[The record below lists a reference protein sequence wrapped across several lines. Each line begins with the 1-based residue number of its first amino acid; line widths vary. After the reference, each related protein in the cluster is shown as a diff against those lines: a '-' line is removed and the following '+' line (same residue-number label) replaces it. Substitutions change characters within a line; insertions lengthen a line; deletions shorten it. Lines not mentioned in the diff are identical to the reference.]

1 MRFADRFT
9 AGYAA
14 LLATLALV
22 IGTPAVHAQTYNID
36 PGHTYPSFEADHLGL
51 SFWRGKFTKTTGKVV
66 LDRGSSTGG
75 SIEITIDASSIDFGH
90 AKMNENARGKDMF
103 NVEQFPTVTY
113 KSRALK
119 FEGEKLVA
127 VEGDMT
133 LLGVT
138 KPMPLKVTHF
148 KCMMHPMLKR
158 EVCGVDASARFDRSD
173 YGLSYGVPR
182 FSPEVKLQIQA
193 EAVRAD

>member
-1 MRFADRFT
+1 MKLRQLLV
-9 AGYAA
+9 AA
-14 LLATLALV
+14 LLTLSVTA
-22 IGTPAVHAQTYNID
+22 AFAQSYTID

-51 SFWRGKFTKTTGKVV
+51 SFWRGKFTKTTGKVA
-66 LDRGSSTGG
+66 LDRASATGG
-75 SIEITIDASSIDFGH
+75 SIEIVIDASSIDFGH
-90 AKMNENARGKDMF
+90 AKMSENARGKDMF

-113 KSRALK
+113 KSKALK
-119 FEGEKLVA
+119 FEGDKLVS

-138 KPMPLKVTHF
+138 KPMTLKVSQF
-148 KCMMHPMLKR
+148 KCIMHPLLKR

-193 EAVRAD
+193 EAIRAD